1 MPDCYFFLSYAR
13 GDDRQYIERL
23 FTDLSAEV
31 RSRAGLPAN
40 TTVGFLDVHVQVGA
54 TWSSTLM
61 TALATCATFV
71 ALVSPR
77 YLVSVPCGREW
88 TIFESRLHAMHRRG
102 KPPPPALLPLL
113 WDPPDEIPR
122 VIGDRQYQNRNM
134 PEAYDRTG
142 LRQIM
147 RLQRHHDD
155 YWVLLGE
162 LARQIVSIANHH
174 PVPHGPDDVDYHQVQ
189 SAFTGAGADPTSSES
204 QGEVHFIV
212 AAPSRRDL
220 DSAELADP
228 PRDPQFYGEQA
239 NEWAPFRPGLD
250 LPLAE
255 YAQAIATERQFR
267 TTVTDIAGISEWVKE
282 ASGHEGIV
290 VLLVDPWSTK
300 LTAHRHA
307 LYQMTLFGND
317 YEPIGAVM
325 VPASHHDYQTHEY
338 LDELIDSLRALLG
351 WRGHGANFRSSV
363 LSPQAFNADLQALLE
378 AYRNHIFSTG
388 SFIRRPPGRIGKRP
402 ILQGP

>member
-1 MPDCYFFLSYAR
+1 LPHFYFFLSYAR
-13 GDDRQYIERL
+13 GDDAAYIERL
-23 FTDLSAEV
+23 FADLSAEV

-40 TTVGFLDVHVQVGA
+40 ATVGFLDVNVQVGA

-61 TALATCATFV
+61 AALATCATFV

-77 YLVSVPCGREW
+77 YLLSLPCGREW
-88 TIFESRLHAMHRRG
+88 TIFESRLHAMHQRR

-113 WDPPDEIPR
+113 WEPPDDIPR
-122 VIGDRQYQNRNM
+122 VIADRQYQNKNM
-134 PEAYDRTG
+134 PAAYDRTG

-147 RLQRHHDD
+147 RLKRHHDD

-162 LARQIVSIANHH
+162 LARQIVSIANQH
-174 PVPHGPDDVDYHQVQ
+174 PVPHGPEGVDYHKVR
-189 SAFTGAGADPTSSES
+189 SAFTGAGTEVASAVSHG
-204 QGEVHFIV
+204 QVHFIL

-220 DSAELADP
+220 DSAELANP
-228 PRDPQFYGEQA
+228 PRDPRFYGEQA

-267 TTVTDIAGISEWVKE
+267 ATVTDIDGISDWFRDS
-282 ASGHEGIV
+282 ADRDGIV

-307 LYQMTLFGND
+307 LYQMTLFSNG

-325 VPASHHDYQTHEY
+325 VPANHHDHQTHEH
-338 LDELIDSLRALLG
+338 LDELIDSLKTLLG
-351 WRGHGANFRSSV
+351 WRGYSANFRSSV
-363 LSPQAFNADLQALLE
+363 LSPQAFDADLQALLE
-378 AYRNHIFSTG
+378 AYSNHIFKTG
-388 SFIRRPPGRIGKRP
+388 SFLRRPPGRIGKRP